1 MKKMPFFGK
10 SSSSSSSSSGKKD
23 SGGDDKKDDKKS
35 SSRRSSSGD
44 SDKKKSSKDKDNS
57 RKKSSSSS
65 DKKSSSS
72 SSDKKK
78 SSSKRSSSDN
88 NKKNGEQRV
97 ASKSS
102 TSSTGTS
109 STKSSS
115 AAAVAAAA
123 SSSSAS
129 VNKQGP
135 GIVSIGANNT
145 ATFRVQVPPNVRP
158 GEEFQVYAGS
168 KIVKVRCPKNVR
180 PGQSLQ
186 ISVPVD
192 PMDHRANSSSNNG
205 GSTSS
210 PSREGGGS
218 DGMKNVLPNN
228 NNNNNIPPL
237 LPPDSDNVTKIP
249 NQTLS
254 HPGEQPAYMVKI
266 PEGVRGGT
274 QFPVTINGQ
283 QLMVTCPPM
292 ARHPMSV
299 RIVPPPP
306 PPHTKNGM
314 NVDGRQNGGELQNNR
329 GGQQQQQLQRRIPN
343 RILNPNKQSSDKTR
357 MFEVVVPTGVRPGQP
372 FALLAGGVRV
382 LVTCPKNAV
391 SGKTIRFHLPIGL
404 VNANKDGGPKSK
416 LAEIKLSY
424 EKDGWTRTI
433 RATDMKFQWT
443 RFDTDGNVDTRH
455 RFDTERSAYVRKLD
469 WEADDDR
476 MRKGRV
482 SLVTPDKG
490 VVDSKIKSANGTDLV
505 TFQDIATAQNKN
517 YEDKIQWFQDTCAQ
531 LCVEWNEGH
540 MRMNVRRDYLL
551 SDSMEAV
558 MSLSRKDLRKVWRFE
573 FIGEAGIDAGGL
585 AREWFELVTE
595 EVFDPDMG
603 LWQNSA
609 TNQMCMQINP
619 ASGEFR
625 FCSVCL
631 FVVGCVWGVFTL
643 VYCCLFRLIF
653 QLTHTRLHIIYPLFI
668 SLSPCASPHLVE
680 ISCPDDH
687 LIYFRFIGRVMGKAM
702 FDRQLVKGHMVKHLY
717 KHILGWPI
725 MFNDLKDIDEEYYN
739 SLKGLKDMGADVE
752 YCCID
757 FTVMEET
764 LGVKQTVEL
773 VPDGENID
781 VTQENLPEYIE
792 ACLKYRLL
800 GRYEAQLN
808 ELLLGFFDVIPEPLL
823 TIFDFQELELLMCGL
838 PTIEMED
845 WMKQTEYSGE
855 YDRDGPNHEVCLWF
869 WEVVGEYDHELK
881 ARLLQ
886 FVTGTSGVP
895 AKGFGSL
902 QGNDGNVRKFTIHGV
917 TLETCVYPRSHT
929 CFNRIDLPLY
939 EDKADLEE
947 KLKIAITMASTGF
960 DIE

>member
-1 MKKMPFFGK
+1 MPLFGK
-10 SSSSSSSSSGKKD
+10 SSSSVK
-23 SGGDDKKDDKKS
+23 DDKKDDKKDDDKKKS
-35 SSRRSSSGD
+35 SSRRSSNGESTSED
-44 SDKKKSSKDKDNS
+44 KKKKSSSRDKDKD
-57 RKKSSSSS
+57 RK
-65 DKKSSSS
+65 KKSSSS
-72 SSDKKK
+72 SSSDEKKKSSRDKDKDKKKKSSSSSSSDDKKK
-78 SSSKRSSSDN
+78 SSKRSSGS
-88 NKKNGEQRV
+88 
-97 ASKSS
+97 AKSS
-102 TSSTGTS
+102 STNNSNGTS
-109 STKSSS
+109 SSTLKSASTASSSS
-115 AAAVAAAA
+115 AAAA
-123 SSSSAS
+123 AS

-135 GIVSIGANNT
+135 GVVSVGKNT
-145 ATFRVQVPPNVRP
+145 STFRVQVPPNVKP
-158 GEEFQVYAGS
+158 GEEFQVYAGA
-168 KIVKVRCPKNVR
+168 KIVKVRCPRNVR

-186 ISVPVD
+186 ISVPVNPAD
-192 PMDHRANSSSNNG
+192 RANSNGSNSREG
-205 GSTSS
+205 SAGSTSDAK
-210 PSREGGGS
+210 GGGMLGGPPS
-218 DGMKNVLPNN
+218 LPD
-228 NNNNNIPPL
+228 II
-237 LPPDSDNVTKIP
+237 PDSDNVSKVP
-249 NQTLS
+249 NQTLA
-254 HPGEQPAYMVKI
+254 PGEQPAYMVRI

-283 QLMVTCPPM
+283 QLMVTCPNM
-292 ARHPMSV
+292 ARHPMQV

-306 PPHTKNGM
+306 PKNARGM
-314 NVDGRQNGGELQNNR
+314 DGRQNGNGGGGP
-329 GGQQQQQLQRRIPN
+329 GGQLNGGGQLPRRIPN
-343 RILNPNKQSSDKTR
+343 RVLNPNKQSSDKTQ

-382 LVTCPKNAV
+382 LVTCPKNAIP
-391 SGKTIRFHLPIGL
+391 GKTIRFHLPIGL

-424 EKDGWTRTI
+424 DKDGWTRTI

-443 RFDTDGNVDTRH
+443 RFDTDGNVDTRN

-482 SLVTPDKG
+482 SLVTPEKG

-603 LWQNSA
+603 LWQTSA

-619 ASGEFR
+619 AS
-625 FCSVCL
+625 
-631 FVVGCVWGVFTL
+631 
-643 VYCCLFRLIF
+643 
-653 QLTHTRLHIIYPLFI
+653 
-668 SLSPCASPHLVE
+668 E

-702 FDRQLVKGHMVKHLY
+702 FDRQLVKGHMVKHMY

-739 SLKGLKDMGADVE
+739 SLKGLKDLGADLE
-752 YCCID
+752 YVGID
-757 FTVMEET
+757 FTATEET

-773 VPDGENID
+773 IPNGADVD

-792 ACLKYRLL
+792 ACLKYRML
-800 GRYEAQLN
+800 GRYEAQVN

-838 PTIEMED
+838 PSIEMED
-845 WMKQTEYSGE
+845 WKKHTEYSGE
-855 YDRDGPNHEVCLWF
+855 YDRDGPNHDVCVWF
-869 WEVVGEYDHELK
+869 WEVVSEYDQELK

-902 QGNDGNVRKFTIHGV
+902 QGNDGNVRKFTVHGV

-939 EDKADLEE
+939 EEREELEE